1 MHSRL
6 SVRRPHPPNPL
17 RGRVHSRSKSS
28 DFGRGGRAGEFGSR
42 NGGSP
47 PRLWWR
53 QQQSVR
59 LAFLRDARQKNLA
72 KDQLS
77 EDTRSADAASS
88 AAGAEGTL
96 GPTLGPSRR
105 GRGAVRGPH
114 ARPGRWRTPWHRE
127 IWSAKSS
134 SRVICPPLRDCQEP
148 AIGGSYSLALCGLHS
163 ARGLLCIGASS
174 TPCLTIYS
182 NCYHSQGSIE

>member
-1 MHSRL
+1 M
-6 SVRRPHPPNPL
+6 VFFPGPL

-72 KDQLS
+72 NDQLS
-77 EDTRSADAASS
+77 ENTRSADAASG
-88 AAGAEGTL
+88 AAGAKGTL

-114 ARPGRWRTPWHRE
+114 ARPGRWRTPWHRPRPSNMFE
-127 IWSAKSS
+127 EQQDTETLGALEDALGHLD
-134 SRVICPPLRDCQEP
+134 RRPHHLLHHLRR
-148 AIGGSYSLALCGLHS
+148 INKWH
-163 ARGLLCIGASS
+163 
-174 TPCLTIYS
+174 LTINLY
-182 NCYHSQGSIE
+182 